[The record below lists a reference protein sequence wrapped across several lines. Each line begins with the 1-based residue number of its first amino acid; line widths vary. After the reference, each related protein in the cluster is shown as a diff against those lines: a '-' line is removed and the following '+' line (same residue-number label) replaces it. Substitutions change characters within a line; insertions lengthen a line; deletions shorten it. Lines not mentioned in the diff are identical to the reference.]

1 MPPYDPEA
9 RPKLRSGVTL
19 APADAGRWQARWD
32 FDEVT
37 FLEGEACQRVLPWLA
52 SELNGLRSVRQLE
65 SLAAQRGAVEQ
76 LKDVLVC
83 LKEQGLLTL
92 ETAASGRSEEDP
104 ALREAVEALACGEAG
119 EILGRC
125 RAARVVVCGRST
137 LANEVWRAIQNQGFT
152 ASSLIDPISPNDSLP
167 PAGEVCLPVI
177 VESDWD
183 QAVLESI
190 NRSSLAA
197 RRPWMIVG
205 AWSRRVLVGPIF
217 VPGETACYD
226 CYRKRLD
233 SHRRHLA
240 AFQALER
247 WQRDR
252 NERPEPS
259 PVLPAVARLAAA
271 WTALEVFHY
280 VTRVA
285 SPRTLG
291 RVLVYDPAEARLG
304 IETVLKIPWCPTCGD
319 AS

>member
-1 MPPYDPEA
+1 
-9 RPKLRSGVTL
+9 
-19 APADAGRWQARWD
+19 
-32 FDEVT
+32 
-37 FLEGEACQRVLPWLA
+37 LPGSA
-52 SELNGLRSVRQLE
+52 
-65 SLAAQRGAVEQ
+65 
-76 LKDVLVC
+76 
-83 LKEQGLLTL
+83 
-92 ETAASGRSEEDP
+92 
-104 ALREAVEALACGEAG
+104 
-119 EILGRC
+119 
-125 RAARVVVCGRST
+125 
-137 LANEVWRAIQNQGFT
+137 
-152 ASSLIDPISPNDSLP
+152 
-167 PAGEVCLPVI
+167 
-177 VESDWD
+177 
-183 QAVLESI
+183 
-190 NRSSLAA
+190 
-197 RRPWMIVG
+197 
-205 AWSRRVLVGPIF
+205 RRVLVGPIF